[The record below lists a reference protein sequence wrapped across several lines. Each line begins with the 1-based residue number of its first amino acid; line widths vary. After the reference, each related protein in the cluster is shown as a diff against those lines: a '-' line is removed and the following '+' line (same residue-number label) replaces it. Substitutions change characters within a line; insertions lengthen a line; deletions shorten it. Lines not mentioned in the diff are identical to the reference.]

1 MKKMHSVNL
10 AGMLFHIAEDALEM
24 LESYLEAVKKHF
36 PGNERNEILQEIET
50 RIAELFSDKITSR
63 KQVINLQ
70 DVEEVIEKLGEPEA
84 YGSAEE
90 KNNREEDRKM
100 THNKRLYRDPEN
112 KALGGVCG
120 GLGWYFNAD
129 PVLFRIIF
137 VIVFLVFGTG
147 LLVYLILWLIT
158 PQATSITQKMEMKGE
173 SFTFSD
179 FKKKARTEYEDIRQ
193 NFKHKKRTN
202 R

>member
-10 AGMLFHIAEDALEM
+10 AGMLFHITEDAFEM
-24 LESYLEAVKKHF
+24 LESYLEAVKKQF

-50 RIAELFSDKITSR
+50 RVAELFSEKISSK

-70 DVEEVIEKLGEPEA
+70 DVEEVIGTLGEPEA
-84 YGSAEE
+84 YGSEE
-90 KNNREEDRKM
+90 EQNTRQEERKM
-100 THNKRLYRDPEN
+100 RHNKRLYRDPEN
-112 KALGGVCG
+112 RVLGGVCG

-137 VIVFLVFGTG
+137 IIVFLVFGTG

-193 NFKHKKRTN
+193 SFKRKKKD
-202 R
+202 